1 MDNKEIMPPERKF
14 EKLLDELMEAT
25 PEEYTFRGKTRK
37 MDWLR
42 NKTVRMMTHA
52 MLHEEN
58 DHKRNMKLCA
68 ILRVNNVFAWFRRI
82 VYAVKWRWYMHVLDL
97 SDIEALRVISA
108 AKKKVPSEASLAITI
123 LATAMMDT
131 SMATTRKEASAIQA
145 AQDGGRPSH

>member
-25 PEEYTFRGKTRK
+25 PEEYTFRGKTHK
-37 MDWLR
+37 MGWLR

-68 ILRVNNVFAWFRRI
+68 ILRVNNVFAWFRHL
-82 VYAVKWRWYMHVLDL
+82 VYAVKWRWYKYVLDL
-97 SDIEALRVISA
+97 SDIEALRVINA
-108 AKKKVPSEASLAITI
+108 AKKKVPSEASLVITI

-131 SMATTRKEASAIQA
+131 SMATTRKEAEAIQA
-145 AQDGGRPSH
+145 ARGGERPSR

>member
-1 MDNKEIMPPERKF
+1 MENKEIIPPERKF

-25 PEEYTFRGKTRK
+25 PEEYAFRGKTHK
-37 MDWLR
+37 MGWLR

-68 ILRVNNVFAWFRRI
+68 ILRVNNVFAWFRHL
-82 VYAVKWRWYMHVLDL
+82 VYAVKWRWYMYVLDL
-97 SDIEALRVISA
+97 SDIEALRVINA
-108 AKKKVPSEASLAITI
+108 AKKKVPSEASLSITI

-145 AQDGGRPSH
+145 ERGGERPSR

>member
-25 PEEYTFRGKTRK
+25 PEEYTFRGKTHK
-37 MDWLR
+37 MGWLR

-68 ILRVNNVFAWFRRI
+68 ILRVNNVFAWFRHL
-82 VYAVKWRWYMHVLDL
+82 VYAVKWRWYMYVLDL
-97 SDIEALRVISA
+97 SDIEALRVINA
-108 AKKKVPSEASLAITI
+108 AKKKVPSEASLVITI

-131 SMATTRKEASAIQA
+131 SMATTRKEAEAIQA
-145 AQDGGRPSH
+145 ARGGERPSR

>member
-1 MDNKEIMPPERKF
+1 MENKEIIPPERKF

-25 PEEYTFRGKTRK
+25 PEEYAFRGKTHK
-37 MDWLR
+37 MGWLR

-68 ILRVNNVFAWFRRI
+68 ILRVNNVFAWFRHL
-82 VYAVKWRWYMHVLDL
+82 VYAVKWRWYMYVLDL
-97 SDIEALRVISA
+97 SDIEAFRVINA
-108 AKKKVPSEASLAITI
+108 AKNTAPSEASLAITI
-123 LATAMMDT
+123 LATAMLDT

-145 AQDGGRPSH
+145 AQGGGQPSR